1 MLPRILRRPRII
13 LCLGLPCAKVGWV
26 ARVLL
31 PCPKEGRC
39 EGSLSGG
46 CRSGGS
52 GAKEGWV
59 PRVFLFLSLSC
70 GCRSGGSGAKEG
82 WVGRVPYVDD
92 PNTPEETFLIQY

>member
-59 PRVFLFLSLSC
+59 PRV
-70 GCRSGGSGAKEG
+70 
-82 WVGRVPYVDD
+82 PYVDD